1 MNYTISTNINEQ
13 QVSLSVGT
21 SYGMTLHDFELN
33 QGGYVIIKDK
43 SKFKLIAKCC
53 KMSTDM
59 LLYFLEIAFE
69 QAFNQNEDLMLDN
82 KQLQKIY
89 L

>member
-13 QVSLSVGT
+13 QVSLSVG
-21 SYGMTLHDFELN
+21 SSFGMTFHDFELN
-33 QGGYVIIKDK
+33 QGGHVIIKDK

-53 KMSTDM
+53 KISSDA
-59 LLYFLEIAFE
+59 LLYLLEITFE
-69 QAFNQNEDLMLDN
+69 QAFNQNEDLILDD

-89 L
+89 